1 MSKQSWA
8 DMTEEDEREERE
20 EAEEAE
26 EAERE
31 EAERIRKEEEKREK
45 KRKKKELEKLYG
57 KKKKKKKEK
66 EKHPDYR
73 KKTADVAP
81 ESSAAAAASADSAP
95 ESTPESSVAESSVAE
110 SSKGESKYESSAA
123 AAPKPMT
130 ALERMVNRQSKAQ
143 AAYRKRAHQAAALKQ
158 LKGLNTDFYASGDAF
173 IKPGESV
180 FREFPL
186 FSRCRDIHF
195 HVYSGGAGI
204 RFRFVDGSE
213 LQFNDGDAAGK
224 DGVVLT
230 KWRVK
235 GAQVRDL
242 VLNRQL
248 SAVSKAEFAKLVNTQ
263 VSRSWNFK
271 DTEAGKAVKEL
282 HRMENLADFLEQIEL
297 YVLVVAAAGTKD
309 GSKGGGRKTRKR
321 KRKGGKRKTRKRKK
335 KRKTRRKRK
344 YRKKRTKRRR

>member
-8 DMTEEDEREERE
+8 DIVEEEEREEREERE
-20 EAEEAE
+20 EAERIR
-26 EAERE
+26 RE
-31 EAERIRKEEEKREK
+31 ELVASF
-45 KRKKKELEKLYG
+45 G
-57 KKKKKKKEK
+57 KKKKKKKRK
-66 EKHPDYR
+66 R
-73 KKTADVAP
+73 KKKSAYVATAALVAP
-81 ESSAAAAASADSAP
+81 ESSAAADSAP
-95 ESTPESSVAESSVAE
+95 KPEPESSVAESSVAE

-130 ALERMVNRQSKAQ
+130 ALERMANRQSKAQ
-143 AAYRKRAHQAAALKQ
+143 AAYRKRDHQAAALKQ
-158 LKGLNTDFYASGDAF
+158 LKRLNTDFRTYGDAF

-195 HVYSGGAGI
+195 HVYNGGAGI
-204 RFRFVDGSE
+204 RFRFADGSE

-248 SAVSKAEFAKLVNTQ
+248 SAVSKAEFAKLVNMQ

-297 YVLVVAAAGTKD
+297 YVLAAAAAGTKD

-344 YRKKRTKRRR
+344 YRKKKTKRRR